1 MPFWRSYAHLVWA
14 TYDRQPYLQP
24 ELEQAIYAY
33 IVKKAS
39 ELDTY
44 IHAINGWVEH
54 MHIVAS
60 IPPKHSVA
68 WVVKEWKGASAHYV
82 NHTLRPAAFHF
93 GWQRG
98 YGYLTLGEGQCPRA
112 VEYVL
117 KQKEHHQQQTTNTWL
132 EKYAEEDEGPPDPGP
147 PPTLIHRHLLREER
161 VLYSV
166 ESPFPF

>member
-1 MPFWRSYAHLVWA
+1 MAFWRSYAHLVWA
-14 TYDRQPYLQP
+14 THNRQPYLQP
-24 ELEQAIYAY
+24 EIEQAIYAY
-33 IVKKAS
+33 LVKKAG

-44 IHAINGWVEH
+44 VHAINGDVDH
-54 MHIVAS
+54 THIVAS

-68 WVVKEWKGASAHYV
+68 WVVKEWKGASSHYV
-82 NHTLRPAAFHF
+82 NHTLRPPAFHF

-98 YGYLTLGEGQCPRA
+98 YGYLTLGESQCPRA

-117 KQKEHHQQQTTNTWL
+117 QQKEHHQRQTTNTWL
-132 EKYAEEDEGPPDPGP
+132 ERYAEEDEGPAAPGL
-147 PPTLIHRHLLREER
+147 PPTLIHGHVLREER